1 MQTSTSPSPPESL
14 FVRPRC
20 DDLMG
25 RTLATGG
32 RCDLL
37 PYPASDCTGFYMI
50 SVITGL
56 PMPCSTPSDD
66 AQTTCSRML
75 TIGDSENCPQYSQT
89 PNFVSG
95 VDEAES
101 GIPRSICDYRCSI
114 GQIPPGRYQLLVGQ
128 VKHVLHKYRLSIS
141 GTHAD
146 KTMIATEGAS
156 MTFYASKCW
165 TLAAESDEG
174 PHGRMQRPVTETE
187 SPNTLGTGAEKRIPE
202 HFKASLSLT

>member
-1 MQTSTSPSPPESL
+1 M
-14 FVRPRC
+14 
-20 DDLMG
+20 
-25 RTLATGG
+25 
-32 RCDLL
+32 
-37 PYPASDCTGFYMI
+37 
-50 SVITGL
+50 
-56 PMPCSTPSDD
+56 
-66 AQTTCSRML
+66 
-75 TIGDSENCPQYSQT
+75 
-89 PNFVSG
+89 SG

-174 PHGRMQRPVTETE
+174 PTWANAEACHRNSNEDVFSFVFKQATTDTCDDVYANAMRVSTHNYLNADP
-187 SPNTLGTGAEKRIPE
+187 AEKVSNE
-202 HFKASLSLT
+202 SG

>member
-1 MQTSTSPSPPESL
+1 M
-14 FVRPRC
+14 
-20 DDLMG
+20 
-25 RTLATGG
+25 
-32 RCDLL
+32 
-37 PYPASDCTGFYMI
+37 
-50 SVITGL
+50 
-56 PMPCSTPSDD
+56 
-66 AQTTCSRML
+66 
-75 TIGDSENCPQYSQT
+75 
-89 PNFVSG
+89 SG

-174 PHGRMQRPVTETE
+174 PHMGECR
-187 SPNTLGTGAEKRIPE
+187 G
-202 HFKASLSLT
+202 LSQKQQ

>member
-1 MQTSTSPSPPESL
+1 M
-14 FVRPRC
+14 
-20 DDLMG
+20 
-25 RTLATGG
+25 
-32 RCDLL
+32 
-37 PYPASDCTGFYMI
+37 
-50 SVITGL
+50 
-56 PMPCSTPSDD
+56 
-66 AQTTCSRML
+66 
-75 TIGDSENCPQYSQT
+75 
-89 PNFVSG
+89 SG

-174 PHGRMQRPVTETE
+174 PTWA
-187 SPNTLGTGAEKRIPE
+187 NAE
-202 HFKASLSLT
+202 A